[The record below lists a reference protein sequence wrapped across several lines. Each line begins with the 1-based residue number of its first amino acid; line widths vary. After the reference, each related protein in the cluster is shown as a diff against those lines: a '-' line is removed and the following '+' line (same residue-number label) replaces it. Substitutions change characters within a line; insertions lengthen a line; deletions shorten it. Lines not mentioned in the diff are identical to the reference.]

1 MNPDFPFRYVGEP
14 TPGYATLWLL
24 GLLLILAIVA
34 GLAFLWH
41 QMKAQGFGN
50 LPQTARYPGDR
61 AAAERELQ
69 RRYERGELSR
79 NQYEAMLQ
87 ELDQAA

>member
-1 MNPDFPFRYVGEP
+1 MSPDFPFRYVGEP

-24 GLLLILAIVA
+24 GLLFVLVAVA
-34 GLAFLWH
+34 GAAYLWYRL
-41 QMKAQGFGN
+41 KAAGFGN

-61 AAAERELQ
+61 AAAEQELL
-69 RRYERGELSR
+69 RRLERGELTRS
-79 NQYEAMLQ
+79 QYEQMRQ